1 MYQTN
6 MAVLGTPCRGGPG
19 CSMLQAYQTE
29 AFKAPYIAVVVVWEV
44 YEYLEEMSWVNAVSD
59 N

>member
-6 MAVLGTPCRGGPG
+6 MAVPVTPYCGGSG

-29 AFKAPYIAVVVVWEV
+29 AFKAPYIAVVEV
-44 YEYLEEMSWVNAVSD
+44 
-59 N
+59 